1 MIDWIVQVL
10 IDHRRIMLAVLGRSE
25 ERKSLDERFPYSRK
39 GVIVAYTMK
48 RAMEM
53 EEWMTLRDNM
63 EAEFQMCCQTGRGSA
78 RMKEGSKMKSR
89 NLLWENRSFLLS

>member
-39 GVIVAYTMK
+39 GGNRGLHYEK
-48 RAMEM
+48 SHG
-53 EEWMTLRDNM
+53 N
-63 EAEFQMCCQTGRGSA
+63 GRMDDFE
-78 RMKEGSKMKSR
+78 R
-89 NLLWENRSFLLS
+89 